1 MSTRPAAPSRTYAII
16 AAVAGSIAIA
26 AAVLTPF
33 LPVQERSATIDW
45 PSGQTLSSADGSVV
59 APLATQTPASL
70 DVSIPCT
77 VLRQVDG
84 DTPKT
89 IVASMPTKA
98 EGFREN
104 ALLVSGSQ
112 AGVTV
117 AVRGVEL
124 VSASRADL
132 AKCRSIHVWS
142 DGPTVFAQVVG
153 VGPAVTD
160 PDAEKPQVTGVFTDL
175 DGAQVKAAQGAGLA
189 VTIDV
194 DNRFDVT
201 PTILKWLVIVVGVI
215 AVILAL
221 FAAWK
226 LDSANGHRH
235 RFSPVGRWKIL
246 IPRVVDLLVTASLVI
261 WHFLG
266 AGSSDDGYILTM
278 GRNASDA
285 GYLGDYYRWFN
296 VPEAPFDWYYSFL
309 GHWAEISTAAIWM
322 RLPALL
328 AGLASWF
335 ILSRVLLPRL
345 GVAIRGS
352 QWAALTAAA
361 VFVAYW
367 MPFASGM
374 RSEAIIVLGS
384 LLTWWMTERAVA
396 TRRILPAALAALF
409 AGLTLATAPHGII
422 AVAVLIAGS
431 RPMLR
436 VIRAR
441 HREAGLLPLIAPIG
455 AAFAFVV
462 LVVFR
467 QQTIATIGEAIRV
480 RYEVGPTAAWYQE
493 LLRFYFLTL
502 SHDDGALARRLPVLV
517 LVLSLLATL
526 AVLLRRKH
534 IPGIARG
541 PVWRL
546 VAATLLTILLL
557 SFTPTKWTVQFGVY
571 AGLGA
576 ALAAVVTVVMA
587 QQARRSAR
595 DLWIYL
601 AALMLACAG
610 ATAGSNAWG
619 WSYDFGISWSDKI
632 PGLKGIPAPTLFLG
646 LTGVAFLA
654 AIWCHVRPP
663 SSKVI
668 DHDTRW
674 RTVARSAPMLVL
686 VVAVLLAEG
695 ALFARAAVQRSDS
708 YTNLNAG
715 LHAVAGDTCGMADD
729 VLVEPD
735 SNAGMLRPIGT
746 SNVSKALSGESVG
759 FTPDGVAADLTPENI
774 VIGAGTIH
782 TGRKVSAPFVV
793 TPGTPGTLGGRGATT
808 VNGSVAALPFGLDPA
823 RTPVLGSY
831 GYDDGTAHLTSSW
844 YSLPAH
850 DASPL
855 LVISAAG
862 SIFSIDRAAAARPG
876 RSRGVE
882 YARGAGPES
891 TPIGTYVPID
901 PDWGS
906 NRPWRNLRI
915 PMAAVPREATAMR
928 IVAEDS
934 NVNPDEWLAF
944 TPPRAPALKTLN
956 EVIGHDTPVLLDLS
970 VGAQF
975 PCQRPMTARDGVF
988 EQPKWRIMPDQV
1000 TAGSKSTSWQD
1011 RSGGGILGVTDGIAS
1026 ESTVSTYLKNDWYRD
1041 WGALLRLTPLA
1052 PDAATAQV
1060 STSAETAWG
1069 WKRSGPIRAVSPNE

>member
-1 MSTRPAAPSRTYAII
+1 MSTRPEAPSRTYAIV

-33 LPVQERSATIDW
+33 LPVQEHSATLDW
-45 PSGQTLSSADGSVV
+45 PAGQSLNSANASVV
-59 APLATQTPASL
+59 APLVTHTPATL
-70 DVSIPCT
+70 DVSVPCS
-77 VLRQVDG
+77 VLSQVSG
-84 DTPKT
+84 DTPST
-89 IVASMPTKA
+89 VIASMPPKA
-98 EGFREN
+98 EAFRDN
-104 ALLVSGSQ
+104 ALSVTASSSG
-112 AGVTV
+112 ANV
-117 AVRGVEL
+117 AVRGI
-124 VSASRADL
+124 DL
-132 AKCRSIHVWS
+132 ATATRAELDRCKTLHVWS
-142 DGPTVFAQVVG
+142 DGPTMFAQFVG
-153 VGPAVTD
+153 LGPAATD
-160 PDAEKPQVTGVFTDL
+160 PDAQKPQVTGIFTDL
-175 DGAQVKAAQGAGLA
+175 ATQQVGAAQKSGLA
-189 VTIDV
+189 VRVDV
-194 DNRFDVT
+194 DNRFDIT
-201 PTILKWLVIVVGVI
+201 PTILKWLVLAIGVVA
-215 AVILAL
+215 AVLAL

-226 LDSANGHRH
+226 LDVASGHRH

-246 IPRVVDLLVTASLVI
+246 APKATDLLVTAALVI

-278 GRNASDA
+278 GRNAGDA

-309 GHWAEISTAAIWM
+309 GHWADISTAAVWM

-352 QWAALTAAA
+352 QWAYLTAAA

-367 MPFASGM
+367 MPFASGL
-374 RSEAIIVLGS
+374 RSETIIVLGS
-384 LLTWWMTERAVA
+384 LATWWMVERAVA

-409 AGLTLATAPHGII
+409 AGLSLATAPHGIV

-441 HREAGLLPLIAPIG
+441 HREAGLLPLVAPIG
-455 AAFAFVV
+455 AAFALVIM
-462 LVVFR
+462 VVFR
-467 QQTIATIGEAIRV
+467 QQTIATVAEAIRV
-480 RYEVGPTAAWYQE
+480 RYEIGPTAAWYQE

-571 AGLGA
+571 TGLGA
-576 ALAAVVTVVMA
+576 ALAAVAAVVMA
-587 QQARRSAR
+587 QQVRRSAR
-595 DLWIYL
+595 DLWIYI

-632 PGLKGIPAPTLFLG
+632 PGLAGIPVPTLFLA
-646 LTGVAFLA
+646 LTAIAFLA
-654 AIWCHVRPP
+654 AIWCHVQPP
-663 SSKVI
+663 SSKDV

-674 RTVARSAPMLVL
+674 RTVARSSPMLIL

-695 ALFARAAVQRSDS
+695 ALFARAAVQRADS
-708 YTNLNAG
+708 YTNLSAN
-715 LHAVAGDTCGMADD
+715 LRAVTGDTCGMADD

-735 SNAGMLRPIGT
+735 SNAGMLTPIGT
-746 SNVSKALSGESVG
+746 SDVSKALAGKSVG

-793 TPGTPGTLGGRGATT
+793 KPGTPGTLGGRGAET
-808 VNGSVAALPFGLDPA
+808 VNGSSAALPFGLDPA
-823 RTPVLGSY
+823 TTPVLGSY
-831 GYDDGTAHLTSSW
+831 GYDDGTADLTSSW
-844 YSLPAH
+844 YRLPAR

-862 SIFSIDRAAAARPG
+862 SIFSIDQDAAARPG
-876 RSRGVE
+876 RSLVVEFGRGE
-882 YARGAGPES
+882 GAELTTIS
-891 TPIGTYVPID
+891 KYVTID

-915 PMAAVPREATAMR
+915 PMSAVPAGATAMR

-934 NVNPDEWLAF
+934 NVNPDEWLAL
-944 TPPRAPALKTLN
+944 TPPRAPVLKTLN
-956 EVIGHDTPVLLDLS
+956 DVIGHDSPVLVDLS

-975 PCQRPMTARDGVF
+975 PCQHPMTAHDGVF

-1011 RSGGGILGVTDGIAS
+1011 RSGGGVLGVVDGVAT
-1026 ESTVSTYLKNDWYRD
+1026 ESTVSTYLKDDWYRD
-1041 WGALLRLTPLA
+1041 WGALVSLTPLV
-1052 PDAATAQV
+1052 PDAATAQL
-1060 STSAETAWG
+1060 STATATSWG
-1069 WKRSGPIRAVSPNE
+1069 WKRSGPIRAVSPSE

>member
-1 MSTRPAAPSRTYAII
+1 MSTRREPSSRTYAII

-33 LPVQERSATIDW
+33 LPVQERSATVNW
-45 PSGQTLSSADGSVV
+45 PQGQTLDPANGSVV
-59 APLATQTPASL
+59 APLVTQTPAGL
-70 DVSIPCT
+70 DVNVPCG
-77 VLRQVDG
+77 VLRDAAG
-84 DTPKT
+84 DKPVTV
-89 IVASMPTKA
+89 VASMPPKA
-98 EGFREN
+98 EGFRDN
-104 ALLVSGSQ
+104 ALSITASHS
-112 AGVTV
+112 GVT
-117 AVRGVEL
+117 ATVRGVDL
-124 VSASRADL
+124 VTATQADL
-132 AKCRSIHVWS
+132 AKCRSLHVWS
-142 DGPTVFAQVVG
+142 DGPTMRAQFVG
-153 VGPAVTD
+153 VGPSATD
-160 PDAEKPQVTGVFTDL
+160 PDAQKPQVTGVFTDL
-175 DGAQVKAAQGAGLA
+175 DAAQVATAQTAGLA
-189 VTIDV
+189 VRIDV

-201 PTILKWLVIVVGVI
+201 PTIIKWLVLI
-215 AVILAL
+215 AGAIAAVLAL
-221 FAAWK
+221 FAVWK
-226 LDSANGHRH
+226 LDAQSGHRH

-246 IPRVVDLLVTASLVI
+246 IPSAVDLLVTAALVI

-278 GRNASDA
+278 GANAADA

-322 RLPALL
+322 RLPALI

-345 GVAIRGS
+345 GVAVRASG
-352 QWAALTAAA
+352 WAVVTAAA

-374 RSEAIIVLGS
+374 RSEAIIVLGT
-384 LLTWWMTERAVA
+384 LLTWWMVERAVA

-422 AVAVLIAGS
+422 AIAVLIAGS

-436 VIRAR
+436 VIRTR
-441 HREAGLLPLIAPIG
+441 HRDVGLLPLVAPVG
-455 AAFAFVV
+455 AAFALVV
-462 LVVFR
+462 MVVFR
-467 QQTIATIGEAIRV
+467 QQTIATVAESIRV
-480 RYEVGPTAAWYQE
+480 RYELGPTAAWYQE

-546 VAATLLTILLL
+546 VASTLLTILLL

-587 QQARRSAR
+587 QQAHRSAR

-619 WSYDFGISWSDKI
+619 WGYDFGISWSDKI
-632 PGLKGIPAPTLFLG
+632 PALKGIPVPTLFLG
-646 LTGVAFLA
+646 LTAVAFLA

-663 SSKVI
+663 SAEEI
-668 DHDTRW
+668 DHDTRR
-674 RTVARSAPMLVL
+674 RTIARSTPLLVL

-695 ALFARAAVQRSDS
+695 ALFARAAVNRSDS
-708 YTNLNAG
+708 YSTLSSN
-715 LHAVAGDTCGMADD
+715 LHALRGDTCGMADD

-735 SNAGMLRPIGT
+735 SNAGMLAPIGT
-746 SNVSKALSGESVG
+746 RDVSKALAGESVG

-774 VIGAGTIH
+774 VLGAGTIH

-808 VNGSVAALPFGLDPA
+808 VNGSTAALPFGLDPA
-823 RTPVLGSY
+823 TTPVLGSY
-831 GYDDGTAHLTSSW
+831 GYDDGTAHLVSSW
-844 YSLPAH
+844 YRLPAR

-862 SIFSIDRAAAARPG
+862 SIFSVDQDQAARPG
-876 RSRGVE
+876 RSLIVE
-882 YARGAGPES
+882 FGTGPEF
-891 TPIGTYVPID
+891 TKVGQYVPID

-915 PMAAVPREATAMR
+915 PMAAVPAGATAMR
-928 IVAEDS
+928 IVADDS

-944 TPPRAPALKTLN
+944 TPPRAPVLKTLDA
-956 EVIGHDTPVLLDLS
+956 VVGHDTPVLLDLS

-988 EQPKWRIMPDQV
+988 DQPKWRILPDQV
-1000 TAGSKSTSWQD
+1000 TAGSKSKSWQD
-1011 RSGGGILGVTDGIAS
+1011 RSGGGILGVTGGIAS
-1026 ESTVSTYLKNDWYRD
+1026 ESTVSTYLNNDWYRD
-1041 WGALLRLTPLA
+1041 WGALVALTPLV
-1052 PDAATAQV
+1052 PAATPARV
-1060 STSAETAWG
+1060 SASDTTVWG
-1069 WKRSGPIRAVSPNE
+1069 WKRSGPIRAVSPSEQ